1 MAPRR
6 GLRPSISRARRVR
19 QHRKKRAGPS
29 LVRWIKDVSDGAP
42 CSSTIRA
49 AQAVVEEIP
58 SASGTSIGALASCTA
73 SHSERDVHKVSKQF
87 GLGLPIPLTQVEIS
101 KGIQI
106 PVILLSSWANF
117 FLSLNLWHTLSG
129 LDSPDDDRCKAQWTS
144 FWRNFEKIMPHHQVF
159 DLARSG
165 SLDLSRTAG
174 IVVHGDEGRSEK
186 KTAIMV
192 LSAHSILGK
201 GCAVKNRRATL
212 KTDFAKQDLNI
223 IGNTWTTRWLLGVLP
238 RGYYDPKKGDSE
250 AYDRMSQAL
259 VDDMNGVIATG
270 IRSLTGETHW
280 LVPLYVIGDWPFH
293 AKTFHLTR
301 TFGSVA
307 KQPTS
312 KTDSKGICMFCNAD
326 QPGYPWEDF
335 ESENPRWRTTIGTS
349 CPFARDPAF
358 LQLPHNTSMPESII
372 GLDIFHGWHIGA
384 GKVFVSSTLVL
395 VSEQFDESSVPKRFE
410 KLHDCF
416 FAWCRRQGVRPYIRK
431 LSQETIKWMQTTEF
445 PSGAWSKG
453 STTTCLLRF
462 IIDFCKERE
471 TSIEETLLSIA
482 YKAALEIDA
491 FLSKIYKEGVWIH
504 KEKAL
509 EISSH
514 GMTFL
519 RFNGR
524 LAFQA
529 FQQGRALYPFMP
541 NLHRCHEIFFG
552 MVDQAKL
559 GGHALNPL
567 TWCCQM
573 AEDFIGKPS
582 RISRRVSCRL
592 AVQRTL
598 QRSLL
603 AHAAHLREAGIIR

>member
-1 MAPRR
+1 M
-6 GLRPSISRARRVR
+6 
-19 QHRKKRAGPS
+19 
-29 LVRWIKDVSDGAP
+29 
-42 CSSTIRA
+42 
-49 AQAVVEEIP
+49 VEEIP

-174 IVVHGDEGRSEK
+174 IVVHGDEGRSKK
-186 KTAIMV
+186 KTAIMI

-312 KTDSKGICMFCNAD
+312 KTDSKGICMFCTAD

-358 LQLPHNTSMPESII
+358 LQLPTTPPCLSLSSASTFSMD
-372 GLDIFHGWHIGA
+372 G
-384 GKVFVSSTLVL
+384 TLVL
-395 VSEQFDESSVPKRFE
+395 ERCLYHQLWYWFRNSSMKAQCPRDLRSYMIVFLPGAVAKVYGLTSGSCLRKRSNGCKRLSFLQVHGVKEARLLAYFGSSLIFAKNE
-410 KLHDCF
+410 KLALKKLCF
-416 FAWCRRQGVRPYIRK
+416 PLPTKQHLRLMHFCQKFTKKAFGFTKRK
-431 LSQETIKWMQTTEF
+431 LW
-445 PSGAWSKG
+445 
-453 STTTCLLRF
+453 RF
-462 IIDFCKERE
+462 LPME
-471 TSIEETLLSIA
+471 
-482 YKAALEIDA
+482 
-491 FLSKIYKEGVWIH
+491 
-504 KEKAL
+504 
-509 EISSH
+509 
-514 GMTFL
+514 
-519 RFNGR
+519 
-524 LAFQA
+524 
-529 FQQGRALYPFMP
+529 
-541 NLHRCHEIFFG
+541 
-552 MVDQAKL
+552 
-559 GGHALNPL
+559 
-567 TWCCQM
+567 
-573 AEDFIGKPS
+573 
-582 RISRRVSCRL
+582 
-592 AVQRTL
+592 
-598 QRSLL
+598 
-603 AHAAHLREAGIIR
+603 